1 MKIQNT
7 KSKLFIIQLLNF
19 MRISYMAGKAK
30 HVGSVA
36 RAVDPLNRFCLQYK
50 ITNCPNIT

>member
-30 HVGSVA
+30 HVRSVA